1 MDIGKAF
8 SYVFEDEGWISKI
21 LIGGLVVLIPFVG
34 WLAAAGY
41 MMKVAQNVAQG
52 NQRPLPAWNEF
63 GEHFMRG
70 LHVLVIGLV
79 YAIPVLIVTIP
90 YIFIVIASASSGRGG
105 EAVGG
110 LLACLFV
117 PLMII
122 LGLLSSLLSYAALAR
137 YVTTN
142 NLSDA
147 LKFSEVIASVRSN
160 FMPWL
165 MLLLVGI
172 LAQFVGSLGGVA
184 CGVGALFTGFY
195 AMCVQGHALG
205 QTVAK
210 QNPTLNPYT
219 TQQMPPVDYNPP
231 SMQ

>member
-1 MDIGKAF
+1 MAAF
-8 SYVFEDEGWISKI
+8 I
-21 LIGGLVVLIPFVG
+21 
-34 WLAAAGY
+34 
-41 MMKVAQNVAQG
+41 
-52 NQRPLPAWNEF
+52 
-63 GEHFMRG
+63 
-70 LHVLVIGLV
+70 
-79 YAIPVLIVTIP
+79 
-90 YIFIVIASASSGRGG
+90 
-105 EAVGG
+105 
-110 LLACLFV
+110 

-137 YVTTN
+137 YVVTN

-147 LKFSEVIASVRSN
+147 LKFREVIASVRGN

-172 LAQFVGSLGGVA
+172 LAQLVAGVVGGIA
-184 CGVGALFTGFY
+184 CGVGTLFTGFY

-210 QNPTLNPYT
+210 ENPTLNPYT

>member
-21 LIGGLVVLIPFVG
+21 LIGGLVILIPFVG
-34 WLAAAGY
+34 WAAAAGY

-63 GEHFMRG
+63 GEHVTRG
-70 LHVLVIGLV
+70 LYVLVIFIV

-90 YIFIVIASASSGRGG
+90 YIFIVIGQRKRWPRCVEAIGG
-105 EAVGG
+105 V
-110 LLACLFV
+110 LACLFI

-147 LKFSEVIASVRSN
+147 LKFNEVIAAVRGN
-160 FMPWL
+160 FMPWV
-165 MLLLVGI
+165 MLPLVGI
-172 LAQFVGSLGGVA
+172 LARLRRGSRWRDRLRYWDAVHRLLRDVCPGPRARSDGGEA
-184 CGVGALFTGFY
+184 EP
-195 AMCVQGHALG
+195 
-205 QTVAK
+205 
-210 QNPTLNPYT
+210 PTEPLHHPA
-219 TQQMPPVDYNPP
+219 DAADRL
-231 SMQ
+231 